1 MSKKITC
8 TRCLGKGYV
17 DKKDIKRLSR
27 GLNRVSEWDENSD
40 CRFCGGKGKISEKF
54 ASKHNPDSEKFPN
67 VVDYS
72 GFIDFLNLSEE
83 EKNDRFNEAWERV
96 NGSEINFD
104 EEDEL
109 TTNSQSKTI
118 YWTALITIIL
128 TLSVVYYYN
137 EDVNNGSEGST
148 FFRGLAI
155 TITLLFV
162 PATIIYRL
170 MFGKIDR
177 EDFQF
182 YYPFLFFTFFVVS
195 TLLSEPF
202 KIGLIRGTFSS
213 DSKGL
218 LIGVILLSLLITKLI
233 ANYVFLPKKTS
244 E

>member
-27 GLNRVSEWDENSD
+27 GLNRVSEWDENSE

-54 ASKHNPDSEKFPN
+54 ASKHNPDSEEFPN
-67 VVDYS
+67 VNVNS
-72 GFIDFLNLSEE
+72 ELITSEE
-83 EKNDRFNEAWERV
+83 MNRQYREFKEKYRGKILDP
-96 NGSEINFD
+96 
-104 EEDEL
+104 EENEL
-109 TTNSQSKTI
+109 TTNSQSKTN
-118 YWTALITIIL
+118 YWTSLISVVL
-128 TLSVVYYYN
+128 TLSIVLFFSGELRDEN
-137 EDVNNGSEGST
+137 ESDISI
-148 FFRGLAI
+148 FFKGLAI

-170 MFGKIDR
+170 MFEKIDR

-202 KIGLIRGTFSS
+202 KIGLIRGSLNS
-213 DSKGL
+213 DSIGIM
-218 LIGVILLSLLITKLI
+218 IGVILLSLLITKLI
-233 ANYVFLPKKTS
+233 ANYVFLRKNTTD
-244 E
+244 